1 MTTEELKNMTDDELY
16 GLAIETLGT
25 AQNAIGNMA
34 DLNPGSLLEVD
45 PSNFTDEELNAM
57 GWIIMVGLAGVK
69 AAAPDEFKKIVMIVN
84 EVSSRYEMMKS
95 EEA

>member
-25 AQNAIGNMA
+25 AQNAMGSMEK
-34 DLNPGSLLEVD
+34 LNSESLREVD

-57 GWIIMVGLAGVK
+57 SWIIMVGLAGIK
-69 AAAPDEFKKIVMIVN
+69 TAAPNEFEKIVMIVN
-84 EVSSRYEMMKS
+84 EVSSRYEMTKMES
-95 EEA
+95 

>member
-1 MTTEELKNMTDDELY
+1 MTTEELKNMNEDELY

-25 AQNAIGNMA
+25 AQNAMGNMVK
-34 DLNPGSLLEVD
+34 LNPESLLVVD
-45 PSNFTDEELNAM
+45 PSNFTDDELNAM
-57 GWIIMVGLAGVK
+57 SWIIMVGLAGIK
-69 AAAPDEFKKIVMIVN
+69 TAAPNEFKKIVMIVN